1 MILQLFMGLGLAW
14 LIYSLCC
21 LIANVRRAHAMGIP
35 VKVLPVSPM
44 NILWVVSEPL
54 VFAVIDRLPF
64 TLGSLRRYGR
74 RAWWYKDKATSH
86 VELGNAFAIATPGE
100 IFIHI
105 SDPDAIKDVFARRA
119 DFARPVEMYRQASLP
134 GLDDDLLRLTTGFQR
149 CLRFTD
155 PIFRQYVTRLK
166 REAGL
171 TLNIG
176 WLDRLAAAQEGCSG
190 IFQRADE
197 QACLG

>member
-1 MILQLFMGLGLAW
+1 
-14 LIYSLCC
+14 
-21 LIANVRRAHAMGIP
+21 MGIP

>member
-1 MILQLFMGLGLAW
+1 MGLGLAW

-44 NILWVVSEPL
+44 NMLWVVSEPL

-100 IFIHI
+100 IYIHI

-134 GLDDDLLRLTTGFQR
+134 GLDDDLLRLTTGFR
-149 CLRFTD
+149 DACGLRTQSFD
-155 PIFRQYVTRLK
+155 
-166 REAGL
+166 
-171 TLNIG
+171 
-176 WLDRLAAAQEGCSG
+176 SM
-190 IFQRADE
+190 
-197 QACLG
+197 